1 MQRNRLLGV
10 VAIAALAG
18 VAACGG
24 NDTGADSAN
33 VANVD
38 TVVQQDTTTM
48 QVPVTVPDS
57 QAVVTTVDTS
67 KDTVD
72 IGSH

>member
-10 VAIAALAG
+10 VAIALLVG
-18 VAACGG
+18 VAACSG

-33 VANVD
+33 VADVD
-38 TVVQQDTTTM
+38 TIVQQDTTTAE
-48 QVPVTVPDS
+48 VPVTVPDS